1 MATTAFDDKTARVNT
16 PPPPTDPLSL
26 PVRDPR
32 ARDLVLDYAD
42 MHALVGDLALPGD
55 ASMYVMSA
63 METSRELIRHSYYRY
78 EFATVAVT
86 HSLFALEHVLA
97 ERLAANEPL
106 HDLIERATDAG
117 LITAGLAAEL
127 DRSRLLRDKLTQG
140 AESSAALRPLRAV
153 ALVRAVF
160 DAVSLLL
167 RPASEAEAT
176 AADVCGAQADPG
188 LARLWEDHRLALFP
202 DGFRGVDFDGVDLV
216 LLDADVAGLVQ
227 RELNGGLDDRGV
239 ARLWGCIADLDN
251 IVPMINEEY
260 CASYFT
266 KLRTMAQVAAA
277 PHIPTAT

>member
-1 MATTAFDDKTARVNT
+1 MNT
-16 PPPPTDPLSL
+16 PSPPTDPLL
-26 PVRDPR
+26 PR
-32 ARDLVLDYAD
+32 ARDPRSGDFGPAYVD
-42 MHALVGDLALPGD
+42 MHALVADLVLPGD

-86 HSLFALEHVLA
+86 HSLFALEQVLA
-97 ERLAANEPL
+97 ERLAVKEPL
-106 HDLIERATDAG
+106 HVLIERAADTG

-153 ALVRAVF
+153 AMVRTVF

-167 RPASEAEAT
+167 RPVSPAGTT
-176 AADVCGAQADPG
+176 AADAIGAHSDGG
-188 LARLWEDHRLALFP
+188 LPRLWEDHRRAPFP
-202 DGFRGVDFDGVDLV
+202 DGFRGVDFDGIDLV

-227 RELNGGLDDRGV
+227 RELKGGLDDRGIT
-239 ARLWGCIADLDN
+239 ALWGCIADLDK
-251 IVPMINEEY
+251 IVPLINEEY

-266 KLRTMAQVAAA
+266 TLRTMAQVAAT
-277 PHIPTAT
+277 PYIPTAT

>member
-1 MATTAFDDKTARVNT
+1 MNT
-16 PPPPTDPLSL
+16 LPPPPEPLLL
-26 PVRDPR
+26 PVQDPR
-32 ARDLVLDYAD
+32 ARNLVLDYAD
-42 MHALVGDLALPGD
+42 MHALVAELVLPGD

-106 HDLIERATDAG
+106 HLLIARAADAG

-127 DRSRLLRDKLTQG
+127 DRSRLLRDKLAQG
-140 AESSAALRPLRAV
+140 SESSAALHPIRAV

-160 DAVSLLL
+160 DAVGMLL
-167 RPASEAEAT
+167 RPPSAAEAA
-176 AADVCGAQADPG
+176 AADVAGAQPEGG
-188 LARLWEDHRLALFP
+188 LARLWEDHLRALFP

-216 LLDADVAGLVQ
+216 LLDAGVAGLVQ
-227 RELNGGLDDRGV
+227 RELKGGLDESGI
-239 ARLWGCIADLDN
+239 ACLWGCIADLDK
-251 IVPMINEEY
+251 IVPLINEEY

-266 KLRTMAQVAAA
+266 KLRTMAQATAA
-277 PHIPTAT
+277 PYILTAT

>member
-1 MATTAFDDKTARVNT
+1 MNT
-16 PPPPTDPLSL
+16 LPPPTDPLL
-26 PVRDPR
+26 QPVRDPR

-42 MHALVGDLALPGD
+42 MHALVADLVLPGD

-97 ERLAANEPL
+97 ERLATNEPL
-106 HDLIERATDAG
+106 HSLIERATDAG
-117 LITAGLAAEL
+117 LITVGLAAEL
-127 DRSRLLRDKLTQG
+127 DRSRLLRDKLAQG
-140 AESSAALRPLRAV
+140 AESSAALRPIRAV
-153 ALVRAVF
+153 AMVRAVF

-167 RPASEAEAT
+167 CPPSTAEAT
-176 AADVCGAQADPG
+176 AADVGGAQPEDG
-188 LARLWEDHRLALFP
+188 LARLWEDHLRALFP
-202 DGFRGVDFDGVDLV
+202 DGFRGVDFEGVDLV

-227 RELNGGLDDRGV
+227 RELNGGLDDSGI
-239 ARLWGCIADLDN
+239 AYLWGCITDLDK
-251 IVPMINEEY
+251 IVPLINEEY

-266 KLRTMAQVAAA
+266 KLRMMAQAAAA

>member
-1 MATTAFDDKTARVNT
+1 MNT
-16 PPPPTDPLSL
+16 LPPPPDPLLL

-42 MHALVGDLALPGD
+42 MHALVADLVLPGD

-97 ERLAANEPL
+97 ERLATKEPL
-106 HDLIERATDAG
+106 HVLIERAADAG
-117 LITAGLAAEL
+117 LIMAGLAAEL
-127 DRSRLLRDKLTQG
+127 DRSRLLRDKLMQG
-140 AESSAALRPLRAV
+140 SESSAALHPLRAV
-153 ALVRAVF
+153 AMVRAVF

-167 RPASEAEAT
+167 RPPSTAEAT
-176 AADVCGAQADPG
+176 AADEDGAQPDGG
-188 LARLWEDHRLALFP
+188 LARLWEDHLHALFP

-227 RELNGGLDDRGV
+227 RELKGVLDDSGI
-239 ARLWGCIADLDN
+239 AYLWGCIADLDK
-251 IVPMINEEY
+251 IIPLINEEY

-277 PHIPTAT
+277 PYIPTAT

>member
-1 MATTAFDDKTARVNT
+1 MNT
-16 PPPPTDPLSL
+16 LPPQSDPLLL

-42 MHALVGDLALPGD
+42 MHALVADLVLPGD

-63 METSRELIRHSYYRY
+63 METSRELIRHSFYRY

-97 ERLAANEPL
+97 ERLGTNEPL
-106 HDLIERATDAG
+106 HLLIERATDAG

-127 DRSRLLRDKLTQG
+127 DRSRLLRDKLAQG

-153 ALVRAVF
+153 AMVRAVF

-167 RPASEAEAT
+167 RPASATEAT
-176 AADVCGAQADPG
+176 AADVGGAQPDGG
-188 LARLWEDHRLALFP
+188 LARLWEDHLRAPFP

-227 RELNGGLDDRGV
+227 RELKGGLDDNGI
-239 ARLWGCIADLDN
+239 ACLWGCIADLDK
-251 IVPMINEEY
+251 IVPLIHEEY
-260 CASYFT
+260 CASYFA

-277 PHIPTAT
+277 PYIPTAI